1 MQRKTDKTLYLRE
14 KIADVIKIK
23 RLEKEASGNKFANEY
38 DIGNGTLYRIEN
50 ALIDCKIITLW
61 KIAEALD
68 MKLSDIIKIVEDS
81 VGEDFHLTDL

>member
-1 MQRKTDKTLYLRE
+1 MQRKTNKTLYLRNKLAE
-14 KIADVIKIK
+14 TIKALRISK
-23 RLEKEASGNKFANEY
+23 NCSGNNFANEY

-50 ALIDCKIITLW
+50 ALIDCKFITLW

-68 MKLSDIIKIVEDS
+68 MKLSHVIKIVEDE